1 MHAFAAVFDEIQ
13 CSLSYEYRVLFSKVV
28 IVFFF
33 TVVYVVLP
41 LNGSVVVFQSM
52 TNSSVRCRTI
62 CSVRW
67 SRCFAGRTAHRPSDH
82 VIIVVIVIVIVI
94 VIIAAVHNVVQM
106 QEEFKTPIYII
117 TICIFVSRNC
127 SSVEKCFINVLY

>member
-13 CSLSYEYRVLFSKVV
+13 FSLSYEYRVLFSKVV
-28 IVFFF
+28 IVFF

>member
-28 IVFFF
+28 IVFF

-82 VIIVVIVIVIVI
+82 VIIVVIVIVI
-94 VIIAAVHNVVQM
+94 IAAVHNVVQM

>member
-13 CSLSYEYRVLFSKVV
+13 FSLSYEYRVLFSKVV
-28 IVFFF
+28 IVFF

-82 VIIVVIVIVIVI
+82 VIIVVIVSVIVI

>member
-13 CSLSYEYRVLFSKVV
+13 FSLSYEYRVLFSKVV
-28 IVFFF
+28 IFFF

-82 VIIVVIVIVIVI
+82 VIIDVIVIVIVI